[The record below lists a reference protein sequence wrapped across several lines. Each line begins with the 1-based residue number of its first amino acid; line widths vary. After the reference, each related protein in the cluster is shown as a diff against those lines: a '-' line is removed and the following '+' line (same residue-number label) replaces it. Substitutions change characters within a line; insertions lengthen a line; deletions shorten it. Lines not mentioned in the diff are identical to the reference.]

1 VHVTIVKPHE
11 PVTSARIAGQVLC
24 HCAISCH
31 LPQLGIVMVVASLR
45 AARLVI
51 NADLSNNS

>member
-1 VHVTIVKPHE
+1 MTGGHR
-11 PVTSARIAGQVLC
+11 PVPRASGLVAGRL
-24 HCAISCH
+24 ISWEI
-31 LPQLGIVMVVASLR
+31 LLAASLR

>member
-1 VHVTIVKPHE
+1 M
-11 PVTSARIAGQVLC
+11 AGQSSFWDVFL
-24 HCAISCH
+24 A
-31 LPQLGIVMVVASLR
+31 ASLR